1 MNYSELT
8 LTIPPDFADIL
19 IAELAEL
26 GYESFVETDIG
37 LNAYIP
43 ETDFDEAALAEL
55 ITRYQVQITIDYQVV
70 LLEKRN
76 WNAEW
81 EANYD
86 PIEVITEAGS
96 VRVRASF
103 HAPDPAFQYDLV
115 ITPKMSFG
123 TGHHETTAMM
133 LAHQLGINHVRKRV
147 LDVGSGTG
155 ILAILAVKL
164 GAEYVLAFDIEEW
177 AVENAIENAEFN
189 GCTNRMQVF
198 RGTIA
203 DVDADERFDIIL
215 ANINRN
221 VLLAEIPTYVSLLS
235 PGGCLVVSGFYETD
249 APDIQQKATDS
260 GLRLMGSK
268 TQNQWTSLVFITDY
282 ADRL

>member
-1 MNYSELT
+1 MNYTELT
-8 LTIPPDFADIL
+8 LTVSPDFADIL
-19 IAELAEL
+19 TAELAEL
-26 GYESFVETDIG
+26 GYESFVETDAG

-43 ETDFDEAALAEL
+43 ETDFDEAAVTEL
-55 ITRYQVQITIDYQVV
+55 IARYTAQTLIDYQTV

-86 PIEVITEAGS
+86 PIEVVTETGS

-103 HAPDPAFQYDLV
+103 HAPDPAFQHDLV
-115 ITPKMSFG
+115 INPKMSFG

-133 LAHQLGINHVRKRV
+133 LAHQLGISHSGKRV

-155 ILAILAVKL
+155 ILAILGVKL
-164 GAEYVLAFDIEEW
+164 GAAYALAFDVEEW
-177 AVENAIENAEFN
+177 AVKNAIENADLN
-189 GCTNRMQVF
+189 GCTNRMHVF
-198 RGTIA
+198 QGTIA

-221 VLLAEIPTYVSLLS
+221 VLLAEIPAYVGLLS
-235 PGGCLVVSGFYETD
+235 PGGCLLVSGFYETD

-260 GLRLMGSK
+260 GLTLTGSK
-268 TQNQWTSLVFITDY
+268 TQNQWTSSKWQVISSQ
-282 ADRL
+282 